1 LRSVAA
7 FGTYAAMEAVL
18 WYRGR
23 AIDVGQVDD
32 IRQLIADHP
41 EASRRALSIKICET
55 WSWRQ
60 PNGALCDAVC
70 RGLLLA
76 LHRAGHITLPPPR
89 RKAVPRWRVPPA
101 VDILAVRLEARL
113 SELGAI
119 EIRQVRRT
127 GDEAVVDS
135 LIVQHHYLGYARPV
149 GEHLKYLVTVGGWPI
164 ACFCY
169 TSAPRHLGPRDRYIG
184 WSAGARRANVRF
196 VAYQSRFLILPWVRV
211 PHLASHLLGR
221 IARQLSGDWQ
231 ECYAHPIYFTETFVD
246 PERYRGTCYRA
257 ANWTYLGM
265 TRGLG
270 KDSWDK
276 RQNRSLKQVYGYPLV
291 KDFRRRLC
299 EVV

>member
-1 LRSVAA
+1 MEPVLR
-7 FGTYAAMEAVL
+7 
-18 WYRGR
+18 YRGR
-23 AIDVGQVDD
+23 AIGAGQVDA
-32 IRQLIADHP
+32 IRQIIADHP
-41 EASRRALSIKICET
+41 EASRRALSIKICEA

-76 LHRAGHITLPPPR
+76 LHRAEHITLPSPR
-89 RKAVPRWRVPPA
+89 GKAVPRWRVPP
-101 VDILAVRLEARL
+101 VVHVLAAPLDARL

-135 LIVQHHYLGYARPV
+135 LIAQHHYLGYAKPV
-149 GEHLKYLVTVGGWPI
+149 GEHLKYLVALEGWPI

-184 WSAGARRANVRF
+184 WSAEARKANVRF

-221 IARQLSGDWQ
+221 IARQLSADWQ
-231 ECYAHPIYFTETFVD
+231 ERYAHPIYFTETFVD

-265 TRGLG
+265 TTGRG
-270 KDSWDK
+270 KDAPTK
-276 RQNRSLKQVYGYPLV
+276 RPNRPLKQVYGYPLV

-299 EVV
+299 DVA